1 MHSKTPAQAPA
12 FLMLIDAKHRRK
24 RRRLAKIRLEMTF
37 LRFASLPL
45 DALATRN
52 RIE

>member
-1 MHSKTPAQAPA
+1 MDSKTPAQAPA

-37 LRFASLPL
+37 LRFAPL
-45 DALATRN
+45 RSYFAERN
-52 RIE
+52 RTE